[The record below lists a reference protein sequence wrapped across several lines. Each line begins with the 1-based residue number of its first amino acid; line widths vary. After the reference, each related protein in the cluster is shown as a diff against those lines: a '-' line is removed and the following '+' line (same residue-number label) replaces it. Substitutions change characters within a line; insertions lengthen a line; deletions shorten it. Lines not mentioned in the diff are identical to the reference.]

1 MNPIRYYGC
10 YYIQKLQKIQRE
22 VKILKV
28 QGLAERLRNKDEKAL
43 EEIIKI
49 YSPLAAAIIYNI
61 SKGSLTKEDIE
72 EICSDVF
79 VTLWKNTDKVSD
91 EKLKGYICCIAKTRA
106 LNKLSSVRNNIIS
119 IDEYDIEDDFSIT
132 DHTET
137 KDIHN
142 ELREIISDIS
152 EPDKEILIRYYYY
165 CQTTSKISAAMNI
178 NQETVKT
185 KLKRTRSKI
194 KAILTERGY
203 EI

>member
-72 EICSDVF
+72 EICSA
-79 VTLWKNTDKVSD
+79 L
-91 EKLKGYICCIAKTRA
+91 EKYR
-106 LNKLSSVRNNIIS
+106 
-119 IDEYDIEDDFSIT
+119 
-132 DHTET
+132 
-137 KDIHN
+137 
-142 ELREIISDIS
+142 
-152 EPDKEILIRYYYY
+152 
-165 CQTTSKISAAMNI
+165 
-178 NQETVKT
+178 
-185 KLKRTRSKI
+185 
-194 KAILTERGY
+194 
-203 EI
+203 

>member
-1 MNPIRYYGC
+1 M
-10 YYIQKLQKIQRE
+10 
-22 VKILKV
+22 KV
-28 QGLAERLRNKDEKAL
+28 QGLAERLRKKDKTAL

-49 YSPLAAAIIYNI
+49 YSPLTAAIINNI

-72 EICSDVF
+72 EVCSDVF
-79 VTLWKNTDKVSD
+79 VTLWKNSDKVSD

-106 LNKLSSVRNNIIS
+106 LNKLSAVKSNVIS

-142 ELREIISDIS
+142 ELREIINTIS

-165 CQTTSKISAAMNI
+165 CQTTSKISEIMSI

-194 KAILTERGY
+194 KSALTERGY